1 MINAKEANA
10 ISDVSTSIDI
20 TRESL
25 FLAIS
30 LQGII
35 ISVTSAYK

>member
-1 MINAKEANA
+1 MINAKEVNA

-20 TRESL
+20 TRDSL

-30 LQGII
+30 LQGITR
-35 ISVTSAYK
+35 SVTTAYK